1 MVRVGH
7 ASGVPPRT
15 PSRKS
20 ARRVPLGGGGG
31 AAMLRQFQA
40 AMKVRDF
47 VVVVV
52 VMVVVGGTSGWGRSS
67 VVPQ

>member
-1 MVRVGH
+1 
-7 ASGVPPRT
+7 
-15 PSRKS
+15 
-20 ARRVPLGGGGG
+20 
-31 AAMLRQFQA
+31 MLRQFQA